1 MDFSEEMKI
10 LAFGY
15 DNGIV
20 TLTNMKSLSSEGTL
34 TEHKKVIFCHFL
46 DDYPGI
52 IVCDL
57 EGVVHFWSL
66 VLTKPKKLIRDYKL
80 LNKSINDNHAL
91 ETFPIKCACFEKS
104 TNILFMGDE
113 TGYVKAY
120 NISEYITYLK
130 LMLPCSKIEYSNNIP
145 NFEGKTVLSP
155 YLEQKKQELLN
166 MPKYDPES
174 GKECVISLN
183 DLLEI
188 ANSMDF
194 TPILLA
200 EWQAHKHGITSV
212 CCHDNPVFFCTSG
225 HDLKVKIWNEKF
237 ELIGNLTTITDK
249 NWKVN
254 INIKKERERARE
266 EAKQKYHELKD
277 LEYEKLFEKSD
288 KNDDD

>member
-1 MDFSEEMKI
+1 M
-10 LAFGY
+10 
-15 DNGIV
+15 
-20 TLTNMKSLSSEGTL
+20 
-34 TEHKKVIFCHFL
+34 
-46 DDYPGI
+46 
-52 IVCDL
+52 
-57 EGVVHFWSL
+57 
-66 VLTKPKKLIRDYKL
+66 
-80 LNKSINDNHAL
+80 
-91 ETFPIKCACFEKS
+91 
-104 TNILFMGDE
+104 
-113 TGYVKAY
+113 
-120 NISEYITYLK
+120 
-130 LMLPCSKIEYSNNIP
+130 
-145 NFEGKTVLSP
+145 LSP